1 MHYIQDILL
10 LLIYSLFSA
19 QYHEIDFV
27 FVLAFLFAVIYAFLG
42 FCLKSMWLRQILGL
56 FFLAGAVLVPPL
68 FFFYPSAVYIFI
80 RDKHYVSCLS
90 AFLICVCLLFTGHT
104 AFFHTAF
111 CMFGC
116 FLAIF
121 LQYRTMRFEEL
132 SAKYRRTQDDSRER
146 NLLLSER
153 NHSLLE
159 RQNIEIYTATL
170 KERNR
175 IAREIHDNVGHVLSR
190 SILLLGAVKTINKDE
205 SLLPLLSDLEGAL
218 NQAMD
223 NIRSSVHDLH
233 DESIN
238 LESAIQGLIRDFTF
252 CPVEFKYDMHL
263 NIPKEVKYCFISIT
277 KEALSNII
285 RHSSADQVRILLREH
300 PALYQLCIEDNGAK
314 SSPGGSGIGLANM
327 RERVQA
333 LNGRFQIS
341 TEHGFQI
348 FITIPKGE

>member
-19 QYHEIDFV
+19 QYNEINFL
-27 FVLAFLFAVIYAFLG
+27 FVLAFLLAVIYSLLG
-42 FCLKSMWLRQILGL
+42 FCLKTMWSRLTLGILFLSVAGL
-56 FFLAGAVLVPPL
+56 LPPL
-68 FFFYPSAVYIFI
+68 LFFYPSAFYIFI
-80 RDKHYVSCLS
+80 RDRRYVACSCVFVIYTYL
-90 AFLICVCLLFTGHT
+90 VFTGCMT
-104 AFFHTAF
+104 FFHVLS

-121 LQYRTMRFEEL
+121 LEYRTMRFEKL

-146 NLLLSER
+146 NLLLSDR

-159 RQNIEIYTATL
+159 KQNSEIYTATL

-190 SILLLGAVKTINKDE
+190 SILLLGAVKTINKDTA
-205 SLLPLLSDLEGAL
+205 LHPLLNDLDSAL

-223 NIRSSVHDLH
+223 SIRASVHDLH

-238 LESAIQGLIRDFTF
+238 LETAIQGLIRDFTF

-263 NIPKEVKYCFISIT
+263 QIPKEVKYCFISIT

-285 RHSSADQVRILLREH
+285 RHSSATQVRILFREH
-300 PALYQLCIEDNGAK
+300 PALYQLRIEDNGVEV
-314 SSPGGSGIGLANM
+314 SPGGSGIGLANM
-327 RERVQA
+327 QERVQA
-333 LNGRFQIS
+333 LNGRLQIM

-348 FITIPKGE
+348 FITIQKGE